1 MMGAMPQ
8 HGASMGSMGP
18 MGQKPYPQGTMGS
31 TSQQGGMMGSP
42 MHGGMGGMTTSG
54 STMMG
59 TPQQGM
65 VGTPQQGMMGA
76 MPQQGMMQGGMMGAM
91 PHQGMMGSM
100 GSMGQGPYPQGAIGS
115 TSMGS
120 PHVAKPV
127 IPTKHVVL
135 PVKVS
140 SHHVNNTSEVL
151 YDIEISIEEYFPDG
165 SKAVHVH
172 KFSESIGHLKK
183 IHDAVYHGEL
193 VKDRTKLTFP
203 HQGMFERK
211 ESDKKV
217 AERMSELRV
226 YLDSVLD
233 APKVLTD
240 KTFIDSIKCDKSF
253 ELHLK
258 HAADYMKMSKKATK
272 KAQRKQGKMIK
283 KVEKEEKKDL
293 KKADK
298 YSKKEEKYREEQ
310 YHSAL
315 KQQVYTD
322 VNFGPGNPAG
332 HPAGHPA
339 AHPQGFM

>member
-1 MMGAMPQ
+1 MMGTPQQAMMGTPQQGMMMQGGTMGAMPQHGAMTGSMGPPQQGMMMGTPQQAMMGTPQQGMMMQGGTMGAMPQ

-18 MGQKPYPQGTMGS
+18 MGQKPYPQGTGSPMGSASMGS
-31 TSQQGGMMGSP
+31 T
-42 MHGGMGGMTTSG
+42 
-54 STMMG
+54 
-59 TPQQGM
+59 
-65 VGTPQQGMMGA
+65 
-76 MPQQGMMQGGMMGAM
+76 
-91 PHQGMMGSM
+91 PH
-100 GSMGQGPYPQGAIGS
+100 I
-115 TSMGS
+115 
-120 PHVAKPV
+120 AKPVV
-127 IPTKHVVL
+127 IPTKHVIL

-165 SKAVHVH
+165 SKAVHLH
-172 KFSESIGHLKK
+172 KFSESISHLKK

-193 VKDRTKLTFP
+193 VKDTSKLTFP

-217 AERMSELRV
+217 VERMSELRV

-240 KTFIDSIKCDKSF
+240 KTFIDAIKCDKSF
-253 ELHLK
+253 ELHLR
-258 HAADYMKMSKKATK
+258 HAADYMKMSRKASK
-272 KAQRKQGKMIK
+272 KAQKKTGKMIK

-310 YHSAL
+310 YHVAL

-322 VNFGPGNPAG
+322 VNMRPGSPAG
-332 HPAGHPA
+332 HP